1 MTYNDPTI
9 LHAGECRKCGLQVRD
24 ADLLE
29 DGLCF
34 ACVEEEKLDVDDY
47 SDPDLYPWMTD
58 RERDFSLRPDPVDWF
73 GIASGI
79 VWGGKL

>member
-9 LHAGECRKCGLQVRD
+9 LHSAECRKCGWKVRD

-29 DGLCF
+29 DGLCLGC
-34 ACVEEEKLDVDDY
+34 ANEEAEEDV
-47 SDPDLYPWMTD
+47 SDSELYPWTTD
-58 RERDFSLRPDPVDWF
+58 QEGDFALQHDRPDWF

-79 VWGGKL
+79 VWEKL